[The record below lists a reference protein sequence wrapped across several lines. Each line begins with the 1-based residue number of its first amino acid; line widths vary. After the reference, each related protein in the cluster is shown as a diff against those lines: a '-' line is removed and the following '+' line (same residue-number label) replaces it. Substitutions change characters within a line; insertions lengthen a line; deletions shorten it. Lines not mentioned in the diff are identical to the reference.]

1 MILKNTEINRFNS
14 LKKKIVLMH
23 GKNDGLKNEK
33 INEIIQK
40 NKDSKIERYEEK
52 EILENKNIFFD
63 NILNKSLFDDHKL
76 IIINRS
82 TDKLLIVLDDLLE
95 RNLLDITFIIIADIL
110 DKKSKLR
117 SLFEKEKDLI
127 SIAFYTDTNETL
139 IKLAQIFFREKNI
152 PISFENINIIVNK
165 CSGDRGNLNNEL
177 EKISSFSIDKK
188 KLEIEDL
195 MKLINLSENHSI
207 NELADTCLSKNK
219 KKTINILSENNYGPE
234 DSMLIIRTFLNK
246 SKKLLNLLND
256 YEINKDLNR
265 TILNAKPPIFWKDK
279 DIIKQQLKIWKP
291 KKIQEF
297 IYNLNGLEAQVKKAS
312 LNPLYLISDFIL
324 DVSSSSTN
332 N

>member
-1 MILKNTEINRFNS
+1 MILKNTEINKLDAF
-14 LKKKIVLMH
+14 KKKIILMH

-33 INEIIQK
+33 IDEIINK
-40 NKDSKIERYEEK
+40 NKESKIERYEEK
-52 EILENKNIFFD
+52 EILDNKNMFFD
-63 NILNKSLFDDHKL
+63 NILNKSLFEDNKL
-76 IIINRS
+76 IIISRS
-82 TDKLLIVLDDLLE
+82 SDKLLLVLDDLLE
-95 RNLLDITFIIIADIL
+95 RNLIDITLIIIADTL

-177 EKISSFSIDKK
+177 EKISSFLVDKK
-188 KLEIEDL
+188 KLKIEDL

-207 NELADTCLSKNK
+207 SELADTCLSKNK

-234 DSMLIIRTFLNK
+234 DNMLIIRTFLNK

-256 YEINKDLNR
+256 YEINKDLNK

-291 KKIQEF
+291 KKIKEF
-297 IYNLNGLEAQVKKAS
+297 IYNLNELETQVKKTS
-312 LNPLYLISDFIL
+312 HNPLYLISDFIL
-324 DVSSSSTN
+324 DASSSRTN

>member
-1 MILKNTEINRFNS
+1 MILKNTEINKLDAF
-14 LKKKIVLMH
+14 KKKIILMH

-33 INEIIQK
+33 IDEIINK
-40 NKDSKIERYEEK
+40 NKQSKIERYEEK
-52 EILENKNIFFD
+52 EILDNKNVFFD
-63 NILNKSLFDDHKL
+63 NILNKSLFDDNKL

-177 EKISSFSIDKK
+177 EKISSFSVDKK

-195 MKLINLSENHSI
+195 MKLINLSENYSI
-207 NELADTCLSKNK
+207 NELADTCLLKNK
-219 KKTINILSENNYGPE
+219 KKTINILCENNYGPE
-234 DSMLIIRTFLNK
+234 DNMLIIRTFLNK

-256 YEINKDLNR
+256 YEINKDLNK

-291 KKIQEF
+291 EKIKEF
-297 IYNLNGLEAQVKKAS
+297 ICNLNELETQVKKVS

-324 DVSSSSTN
+324 DVSSSRTN

>member
-63 NILNKSLFDDHKL
+63 NILNKSLFDEHKL

-177 EKISSFSIDKK
+177 EKISSFSVDKK

-297 IYNLNGLEAQVKKAS
+297 IYNLNGLETQVKKTS
-312 LNPLYLISDFIL
+312 LNPLYLINDFIL
-324 DVSSSSTN
+324 DVSSSTTN

>member
-1 MILKNTEINRFNS
+1 
-14 LKKKIVLMH
+14 
-23 GKNDGLKNEK
+23 
-33 INEIIQK
+33 
-40 NKDSKIERYEEK
+40 
-52 EILENKNIFFD
+52 
-63 NILNKSLFDDHKL
+63 
-76 IIINRS
+76 
-82 TDKLLIVLDDLLE
+82 
-95 RNLLDITFIIIADIL
+95 
-110 DKKSKLR
+110 
-117 SLFEKEKDLI
+117 
-127 SIAFYTDTNETL
+127 
-139 IKLAQIFFREKNI
+139 
-152 PISFENINIIVNK
+152 
-165 CSGDRGNLNNEL
+165 
-177 EKISSFSIDKK
+177 
-188 KLEIEDL
+188 

>member
-1 MILKNTEINRFNS
+1 MILKNTEINKLDAF
-14 LKKKIVLMH
+14 KKKIILMH

-33 INEIIQK
+33 IDEIINK
-40 NKDSKIERYEEK
+40 NKESKIERYEEK
-52 EILENKNIFFD
+52 EILDNKNVFFD
-63 NILNKSLFDDHKL
+63 NILNKSLFDDNKL

-95 RNLLDITFIIIADIL
+95 RNLFDITFIIIADIL

-177 EKISSFSIDKK
+177 EKISSFSVDKK

-291 KKIQEF
+291 KKIKEF
-297 IYNLNGLEAQVKKAS
+297 IYNLNVLETQVKKTS

-324 DVSSSSTN
+324 DVSSSRTN

>member
-312 LNPLYLISDFIL
+312 LNPLYLINDFIL
-324 DVSSSSTN
+324 DVSSSTTN

>member
-1 MILKNTEINRFNS
+1 MILKNTEINKLDSFE
-14 LKKKIVLMH
+14 KKIILMH

-33 INEIIQK
+33 IDEIINK
-40 NKDSKIERYEEK
+40 NKESKIERYEEK
-52 EILENKNIFFD
+52 EILDNKNVFFD
-63 NILNKSLFDDHKL
+63 NILNKSLFDDNKL

-95 RNLLDITFIIIADIL
+95 RNLFDITFIIIADIL

-177 EKISSFSIDKK
+177 EKISSFSVDKK

-291 KKIQEF
+291 KKIKEF
-297 IYNLNGLEAQVKKAS
+297 IYNLNVLETQVKKTS

-324 DVSSSSTN
+324 DVSSSRTN

>member
-1 MILKNTEINRFNS
+1 MILKNTEINKLDAF
-14 LKKKIVLMH
+14 KKKIILMH

-33 INEIIQK
+33 IDEIINK
-40 NKDSKIERYEEK
+40 NKESKIERYEEK
-52 EILENKNIFFD
+52 EILDNKNVFFD
-63 NILNKSLFDDHKL
+63 NILNKSLFDDNKL

-177 EKISSFSIDKK
+177 EKISSFSVDKK

-265 TILNAKPPIFWKDK
+265 TILHAKPPIFWKDK

-291 KKIQEF
+291 KKIKEF
-297 IYNLNGLEAQVKKAS
+297 IYNLNVLETQVKKTS

-324 DVSSSSTN
+324 DVSSSRTN